1 MRYPPAMPFSPD
13 LLDLLERTEEVE
25 IETHASGDPAH
36 RTTIWIVV
44 DGDVPFVRSVRGPA
58 GRWYREALAQ
68 PSVTIHAAGQSIA
81 ARAVP
86 AVAPDS
92 IARCSAALR
101 RKYAGD
107 PSLDLMLRPEVLS
120 TTLRLEPA

>member
-13 LLDLLERTEEVE
+13 LLGLLERTEEVE
-25 IETHASGDPAH
+25 IETSTSGGGTH
-36 RTTIWIVV
+36 RTIIWIVV
-44 DGDVPFVRSVRGPA
+44 DGHVPFIRSVRGPA

-68 PSVTIHAAGQSIA
+68 PAVTIHAAGQAMA
-81 ARAVP
+81 ARAVR
-86 AVAPDS
+86 AVDPDS

-101 RKYAGD
+101 RKYASD